1 MNFIWCNRLFMFRDR
16 FKRRLQLTG
25 IHVLFSL
32 VLLCLALSLVYGVWY
47 PDPLQIAFGV
57 TTIYLMLLSIDLIL
71 GPLLT
76 FLVFKEDKKKLKFDL
91 GVILII
97 QLSAYLFGL
106 YTLAQGRPVWQVF
119 VVDDIELV
127 SLVDLKKSEG
137 YLINPDFK
145 SSLFMRPQW
154 VSAVY
159 STDKKVQQ
167 QQKEAEMFQGISLAV
182 RPEIYQE
189 ISKQQ
194 KQITH
199 KLKKID
205 DLYLFNPQKVSVDKI
220 IHLYPDA
227 KGWLPVKASKL
238 DMVALFDEQG
248 RPLSIV
254 NLRPW
259 L

>member
-1 MNFIWCNRLFMFRDR
+1 MAW
-16 FKRRLQLTG
+16 
-25 IHVLFSL
+25 
-32 VLLCLALSLVYGVWY
+32 
-47 PDPLQIAFGV
+47 
-57 TTIYLMLLSIDLIL
+57 
-71 GPLLT
+71 
-76 FLVFKEDKKKLKFDL
+76 
-91 GVILII
+91 
-97 QLSAYLFGL
+97 

-145 SSLFMRPQW
+145 SSLLLGRYGFEAR
-154 VSAVY
+154 Y

-167 QQKEAEMFQGISLAV
+167 QQKEADMFGISLAV
-182 RPEIYQE
+182 RPETYQE

-205 DLYLFNPQKVSVDKI
+205 DLYLFNPQKANVDKI

-227 KGWLPVKASKL
+227 KRMASSK
-238 DMVALFDEQG
+238 
-248 RPLSIV
+248 SIKT
-254 NLRPW
+254 
-259 L
+259 